1 MDSYTIKIEKL
12 KEMRALSISIK
23 DKVMELTR
31 EAAGVD
37 LTVRLGT
44 VGATLIDDVEFYV
57 RELNS
62 LISRL

>member
-1 MDSYTIKIEKL
+1 MDSYIIKIEKL

-44 VGATLIDDVEFYV
+44 VGANLIDDVEFYV